1 MPSDPRL
8 DNILRALLQPYTPS
22 STLASHSRL
31 FASCSA
37 ILTTLTNPLNVTLLT
52 TQILTAPAVWT
63 SPDPLHASLRVFGT
77 FQSATLG
84 KMELEVRGE
93 AGAMGVQEWITAVV
107 KGANRNVPRWKHILL
122 LGGVLSAIR
131 DGRDGQGGKGK
142 SGTGGVAGGVGGGGN
157 AYLIPRVTRRSLED
171 AFCRAV
177 NLSVES
183 GSTAATA
190 PGGGNSKPGKDLES
204 DVLSL
209 ILSHSI
215 NHLSPRAKMLIDYDA
230 LLLVVIRSIFYSS
243 EGFQSGYFLSKIEN
257 DVVMRDGLLSWP
269 AKSNSL
275 LELQYRLS
283 RPLFTSMSSV
293 ARLASMCVRESKS
306 PGSIHILLD
315 RMNEFTQTLTA
326 QWNMTRLSGV
336 SLVDEPRLLDPESR
350 RATMPVVWQI
360 LKMVLFT
367 AVLVVSEVSARL
379 VKEEEW
385 NEGRKVVAS
394 KILYMLRGLYFITS
408 RLGTQGFTT
417 YNFVYMSSIDILGMH
432 KEEAE
437 RWVRS
442 LAPQNVGTIPSLLL
456 LRTYDLFFLNTV
468 EHLIPILPSPL
479 IHDLLIPICAPY
491 LSASHDPNLHSQFES
506 AHSVMLAIIAA
517 APAPPSSTSSSTS
530 ATPITTVVPATEVL
544 PLYAGMIFS
553 SFPGGLSRRQFR
565 LAFSTLVKVC
575 EIPPGEN
582 RLQGRGEVVMNIG
595 YQRAKV
601 APETPLIEA
610 AGDGGVTPAAAAVA
624 AAAAPATVTAIA
636 ASPPNNSSTSPSP
649 PRTAGSATPSPSPPA
664 PRAPYTEKEIYIL
677 ALIDSLPFLLPET
690 LSRWLTPVAE
700 LVAKD
705 VKDVAGKG
713 RLRRR
718 FWEVLTDGEL
728 DVERAEVGVRW
739 WSEGGRELVEGYDR
753 DGREDGG
760 SEEEEGGKE
769 EGEKEGGKEEMTKML
784 MDGENRKMEKKE
796 HAQATA
802 PAGATARAAAPAPA
816 GGRQGVLAK
825 L

>member
-22 STLASHSRL
+22 STLATHSRL

-63 SPDPLHASLRVFGT
+63 SPDPLHASLQVFGT

-177 NLSVES
+177 NLR
-183 GSTAATA
+183 
-190 PGGGNSKPGKDLES
+190 KDLES

-230 LLLVVIRSIFYSS
+230 LLLVVVRSIFYSS

-257 DVVMRDGLLSWP
+257 DVVMKDGLLSWP

-275 LELQYRLS
+275 LELQHRLS

-379 VKEEEW
+379 IKEEEW

-394 KILYMLRGLYFITS
+394 KVLYMLRGLYFITS
-408 RLGTQGFTT
+408 RLGTQGFTS

-442 LAPQNVGTIPSLLL
+442 VAPQNVGTIPSPLL

-479 IHDLLIPICAPY
+479 IHDLLIPICTPY
-491 LSASHDPNLHSQFES
+491 LSASRDPNLHSQFES

-517 APAPPSSTSSSTS
+517 APAPPSSTSPSTS
-530 ATPITTVVPATEVL
+530 ATPTTTVDPATEVL

-553 SFPGGLSRRQFR
+553 SFPGGLSRKQFR

-575 EIPPGEN
+575 EVPPGEN

-595 YQRAKV
+595 YQRAKM

-610 AGDGGVTPAAAAVA
+610 AGDGGVTPAAAVAAVA
-624 AAAAPATVTAIA
+624 ASAAAIA
-636 ASPPNNSSTSPSP
+636 ASEPNNPSTSPSP
-649 PRTAGSATPSPSPPA
+649 PGTAGSATPSSPP
-664 PRAPYTEKEIYIL
+664 PPPPAPYTEKEIYIL

-690 LSRWLTPVAE
+690 LSGWLTPVAE

-728 DVERAEVGVRW
+728 DVDRAEVGVRW
-739 WSEGGRELVEGYDR
+739 WSEVGRELVEGSDGDR
-753 DGREDGG
+753 REGG
-760 SEEEEGGKE
+760 GSEKEEGGKEESEEEEGGKE
-769 EGEKEGGKEEMTKML
+769 EMTKVLMEGEK
-784 MDGENRKMEKKE
+784 RKMEKKE
-796 HAQATA
+796 HAQA
-802 PAGATARAAAPAPA
+802 PAR
-816 GGRQGVLAK
+816 GRQGVLAK